1 MVPLDPAHQIGL
13 TPLLKEVLIPDEG
26 YSGWKFKN
34 CKIWYIFNYCEKTDR
49 DMDKQM
55 VQLDSAHQISVE
67 IIFDGFLTAFRR
79 CYSGKDGSCHMFG
92 GAF

>member
-1 MVPLDPAHQIGL
+1 M
-13 TPLLKEVLIPDEG
+13 KEVLISDEG

-34 CKIWYIFNYCEKTDR
+34 CEIWYVLNYCEKMDR

-67 IIFDGFLTAFRR
+67 INF
-79 CYSGKDGSCHMFG
+79 
-92 GAF
+92 

>member
-34 CKIWYIFNYCEKTDR
+34 CKIWYIFNYCEKMDR

-55 VQLDSAHQISVE
+55 VQLDSAH
-67 IIFDGFLTAFRR
+67 
-79 CYSGKDGSCHMFG
+79 
-92 GAF
+92 